1 MADDNRTVERDRA
14 EPVQA
19 QANRRRAQGLGMDER
34 EVSPRRDPDQIP
46 QTPLALD
53 ADDDLRSEPGDEQAV
68 LHANHARRG
77 AKTAADRIQGAK
89 TRAAHKDQVSR
100 R

>member
-1 MADDNRTVERDRA
+1 MADDNRTVE
-14 EPVQA
+14 PNKA
-19 QANRRRAQGLGMDER
+19 QTKRGRAQGAGMGQR
-34 EVSPRRDPDQIP
+34 GVSPRRDPDQIP

>member
-1 MADDNRTVERDRA
+1 MADDNRTVERDQAPTKRGRA
-14 EPVQA
+14 P
-19 QANRRRAQGLGMDER
+19 GLGER
-34 EVSPRRDPDQIP
+34 EVSRSRDPDQIP